1 MELNLDFSG
10 HNRGQL
16 DIVRLFVIKQIAYR
30 SDVLYALKP
39 ILAKDKA
46 NCKARRDIKATRP
59 IVARLNGDFK
69 IPSRKERTGWVRE
82 FLQR

>member
-10 HNRGQL
+10 RNRGQL
-16 DIVRLFVIKQIAYR
+16 GIVRLFVVKQMAYH

-39 ILAKDKA
+39 ILAQDKA

-59 IVARLNGDFK
+59 IVARLKWRF
-69 IPSRKERTGWVRE
+69 
-82 FLQR
+82 

>member
-1 MELNLDFSG
+1 MELSLDFSDR
-10 HNRGQL
+10 NRGQL
-16 DIVRLFVIKQIAYR
+16 DLVRLFVIKQLAYR

-46 NCKARRDIKATRP
+46 NCKTRRDIKATRP

-69 IPSRKERTGWVRE
+69 IQSRKERTGFGEGFV
-82 FLQR
+82 